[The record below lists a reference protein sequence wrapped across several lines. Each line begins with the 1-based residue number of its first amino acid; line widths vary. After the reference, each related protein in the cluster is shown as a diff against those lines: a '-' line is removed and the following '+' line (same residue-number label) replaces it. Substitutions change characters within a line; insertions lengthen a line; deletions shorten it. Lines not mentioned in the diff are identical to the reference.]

1 MARVALNK
9 SSMAKE
15 RDNLKLYQRILPS
28 LEMKRQQLT
37 AELSR
42 SREQLEEI
50 REELEMF
57 QKGIADQIPMLA
69 NREID
74 VSNLVTVE
82 SVEIGEENVVGVP
95 LPFLKRLQTNV
106 DPYSLLG
113 KPPWVDAL
121 VGRLAQTT
129 ELRLKVQVAQQ
140 RVRLIE
146 AAERRITQRVNLFD
160 KIMIPGAKQNI
171 KKIQIFLGDA
181 ERAAVVRSKLAKRK
195 QQAERQQLVGGG
207 AV

>member
-1 MARVALNK
+1 MAKVALNK
-9 SSMAKE
+9 SSLAKE

-42 SREQLEEI
+42 SREQLEGI
-50 REELEMF
+50 REELDRF

-69 NREID
+69 NRGID

-82 SVEIGEENVVGVP
+82 SVEIGEENVVGVR
-95 LPFLKRLQTNV
+95 LPVLKRLQTKV
-106 DPYSLLG
+106 APYSLLG
-113 KPPWVDAL
+113 KPPWVDTL
-121 VGRLAQTT
+121 VERLAQTT

-160 KIMIPGAKQNI
+160 KIMIPSAKQNI